1 MEQELRF
8 AVVEIH
14 DSPWAAHVSRALLQS
29 EGIPAFLASE
39 HHIWAQWPMS
49 LVLGGVRLLVPLE
62 HGESAKRVIALRDSG
77 ELEAALI
84 AQMDSGVVA
93 CSRCGSAAFRE
104 TRDWFSIA
112 VSSMLLFA
120 GSIIFPPS
128 KVRQC
133 ASCGAAAGDEPGSGT
148 IHGSRRPLSGAQ

>member
-8 AVVEIH
+8 GVVEIH
-14 DSPWAAHVSRALLQS
+14 DSPWAAHVSRALLES

-62 HGESAKRVIALRDSG
+62 HCESAKGVLALRDSG

-84 AQMDSGVVA
+84 EQVAPGVLLACAQ
-93 CSRCGSAAFRE
+93 CGSAAFRE
-104 TRDWFSIA
+104 RRDWLPIA
-112 VSSMLLFA
+112 LSSMLLFA
-120 GSIIFPPS
+120 CAVIFPPS

-133 ASCGAAAGDEPGSGT
+133 VSCGGPASDET
-148 IHGSRRPLSGAQ
+148 